1 MDGSALLRLIGTSCC
16 GLRKNK
22 ADKRCGERGKGE
34 SQALLEQYDSSR
46 VVESLDGAEAQDLL
60 LRMETC
66 DDQEL

>member
-1 MDGSALLRLIGTSCC
+1 MDGSALLRLIGASCC
-16 GLRKNK
+16 GLRKSK
-22 ADKRCGERGKGE
+22 ADKRCGERGKGD